1 LQDFGPSQK
10 KSYEDGLSPT
20 KFYLVDFI
28 NFFSQGGS
36 NENKTTFSW
45 NTSGSDRVSEDQEE
59 NQSANDQQ
67 SDSEQNDMEDV
78 PGVAE
83 AQMAAGEVGQV
94 EDVEEQLA
102 QAKDQLLRSIAEME
116 NVRRRAQRDVENAHK
131 FAVEKLLGDLFP
143 VIDSME
149 KAVETAENSEADDGA
164 KAIVEGVSLS
174 LKLFV
179 DTLAKAG
186 VEQIDPFGE
195 PFDPQLHEA
204 MAMVPNPDAEP
215 NTVMDVMQKGYVLN
229 GRLARAA
236 KVIVVKA

>member
-1 LQDFGPSQK
+1 M
-10 KSYEDGLSPT
+10 
-20 KFYLVDFI
+20 
-28 NFFSQGGS
+28 
-36 NENKTTFSW
+36 
-45 NTSGSDRVSEDQEE
+45 SEDQEE

-67 SDSEQNDMEDV
+67 SDSEQRDIEDV
-78 PGVAE
+78 PGAAE
-83 AQMAAGEVGQV
+83 AQMAAGVVGQV

>member
-1 LQDFGPSQK
+1 M
-10 KSYEDGLSPT
+10 
-20 KFYLVDFI
+20 
-28 NFFSQGGS
+28 
-36 NENKTTFSW
+36 
-45 NTSGSDRVSEDQEE
+45 SEDQEE

-67 SDSEQNDMEDV
+67 SDSEQNDIEDV
-78 PGVAE
+78 PGAAE
-83 AQMAAGEVGQV
+83 AQMADGEVGQV

>member
-1 LQDFGPSQK
+1 
-10 KSYEDGLSPT
+10 
-20 KFYLVDFI
+20 
-28 NFFSQGGS
+28 
-36 NENKTTFSW
+36 
-45 NTSGSDRVSEDQEE
+45 VSEDQEE

-67 SDSEQNDMEDV
+67 SDSEQNDIEDV
-78 PGVAE
+78 PGAAE

-149 KAVETAENSEADDGA
+149 KAVETAENSEADDGV